1 MNREYLDLKCMYSYI
16 FSNDISLVLDS
27 LKDISTLK
35 IFLNAVRNL
44 TQENSLSKERKEYIF
59 KILYYLRE
67 VDDLNK
73 IERSN
78 IINEIIRTINLQI
91 FDDSDIFYR
100 TQLVNRFCNNKYYS
114 DKYDISDSID
124 DIELSIVFDYYILK
138 THLDSNNLLNEYM
151 DLFLNNQY
159 TYILSLSY
167 IIAED
172 KYIINDKT
180 FLNNCLTVLFKIK
193 DNSDFITK
201 INCNKFIK
209 LLKKGVNR

>member
-1 MNREYLDLKCMYSYI
+1 
-16 FSNDISLVLDS
+16 
-27 LKDISTLK
+27 
-35 IFLNAVRNL
+35 
-44 TQENSLSKERKEYIF
+44 
-59 KILYYLRE
+59 
-67 VDDLNK
+67 
-73 IERSN
+73 
-78 IINEIIRTINLQI
+78 
-91 FDDSDIFYR
+91 
-100 TQLVNRFCNNKYYS
+100 
-114 DKYDISDSID
+114 
-124 DIELSIVFDYYILK
+124 
-138 THLDSNNLLNEYM
+138 M